1 MEGRRRVVGHQCAP
15 LVTAPFYRRAGFG
28 YRLNTSCDVPLP
40 NWVVHFVKPMLD
52 MMLNIRYPDV
62 YQLSYVFTIKFLY
75 IV

>member
-1 MEGRRRVVGHQCAP
+1 M
-15 LVTAPFYRRAGFG
+15 
-28 YRLNTSCDVPLP
+28 PLP

-62 YQLSYVFTIKFLY
+62 DQLSYVFAIKFLY